1 MYLKKLELQGFK
13 SFANSTALEFQ
24 RGICAV
30 VGPNGSGKS
39 NIADALRFVLGE
51 QSMKNIRSKKGED
64 LIFSGSVSKARTSM
78 ASAAIHFDNTDKAFP
93 LDFETVIIKRK
104 IFRDGENQYF
114 INNAQVRLK
123 DIAELI
129 AKARLGLRG
138 YTVINQ
144 GMGDVILS
152 ASPKERKEIIFDALG
167 LREFQI
173 KKHDASIKLAQTK
186 TNTEKAQTVLAE
198 LTPHLRFLK
207 KQVEKMEEREVLRDK
222 LAKMESNFL
231 RKKMTAVESAL
242 GKLLGDINSGKDIIE
257 KTKRELGEANNALDE
272 ENKKIMQSFA
282 DVPRLEDS
290 LIKVESERNGIE
302 REVGKIEGM
311 IAFARSVPPVRSPVY
326 QPVDLAFVEEKL
338 GGLSALLDDI
348 LKQTDLNILSEKL
361 KNFSARFSEVFGF
374 IRQRKIPVSPEVVP
388 ATPAPDSSEYE
399 EKRKSLLALLA
410 VSDQKLKSIKE
421 EIRNINMA
429 HGKERERVFELK
441 NTRRELE
448 IELAG
453 VEERMAAFE
462 RDKERFSRDKFALE
476 VEKSRLGGD
485 DFFSQPIDD
494 ELFSAADDEIIRDIE
509 RMKLKLENIDLIDQ
523 SAKTE
528 YEEAQKRHDFLS
540 KELGD
545 LEAAIVS
552 LKEVIAELDEL
563 ISEKFKTA
571 FDTINKNFNDY
582 FNTLFDGG
590 RAKLELAEDRPD
602 QEGEEETGA
611 EENKSVGREDYGIEM
626 EVFLPRKKATG
637 LAMLSG
643 GERALASLA
652 LIFALVSTSPPPFL
666 VLDEID
672 APLDEANSLR
682 FGKIIGELKD
692 RTQFIVITHNRE
704 TMRQSD
710 ALFGVTMQE
719 DGVSKL
725 LSLKF
730 DESLQYAS

>member
-1 MYLKKLELQGFK
+1 
-13 SFANSTALEFQ
+13 
-24 RGICAV
+24 
-30 VGPNGSGKS
+30 
-39 NIADALRFVLGE
+39 
-51 QSMKNIRSKKGED
+51 
-64 LIFSGSVSKARTSM
+64 
-78 ASAAIHFDNTDKAFP
+78 
-93 LDFETVIIKRK
+93 
-104 IFRDGENQYF
+104 
-114 INNAQVRLK
+114 
-123 DIAELI
+123 
-129 AKARLGLRG
+129 
-138 YTVINQ
+138 
-144 GMGDVILS
+144 
-152 ASPKERKEIIFDALG
+152 
-167 LREFQI
+167 
-173 KKHDASIKLAQTK
+173 
-186 TNTEKAQTVLAE
+186 
-198 LTPHLRFLK
+198 
-207 KQVEKMEEREVLRDK
+207 
-222 LAKMESNFL
+222 
-231 RKKMTAVESAL
+231 
-242 GKLLGDINSGKDIIE
+242 
-257 KTKRELGEANNALDE
+257 
-272 ENKKIMQSFA
+272 MQSFA

-311 IAFARSVPPVRSPVY
+311 IAFARSAPPVRSPVY
-326 QPVDLAFVEEKL
+326 QPVDLVFVEEKL
-338 GGLSALLDDI
+338 GGLNALLDDI

-374 IRQRKIPVSPEVVP
+374 IRERKIPLSREAVP
-388 ATPAPDSSEYE
+388 VAPVQDSSEYE
-399 EKRKSLLALLA
+399 EKRKSLLALLVA
-410 VSDQKLKSIKE
+410 SDQKLKSIKE
-421 EIRNINMA
+421 EIRNINAA

-448 IELAG
+448 IKLAG
-453 VEERMAAFE
+453 AEEKMAALE
-462 RDKERFSRDKFALE
+462 RERERFSKDKYALE
-476 VEKSRLGGD
+476 AEKSRLGGD
-485 DFFSQPIDD
+485 DFFSQPVDD

-523 SAKTE
+523 GAKTE
-528 YEEAQKRHDFLS
+528 YEEAQKRHDFLT

-582 FNTLFDGG
+582 FNTLFEGG
-590 RAKLELAEDRPD
+590 RAKLELAEDRPSFED
-602 QEGEEETGA
+602 EETPDM
-611 EENKSVGREDYGIEM
+611 EENQGAGKEDYGIEV
-626 EVFLPRKKATG
+626 EVSLPRKKATG

-643 GERALASLA
+643 GERALTSLA

-672 APLDEANSLR
+672 ASLDEANSLR

-730 DESLQYAS
+730 DESLQYAQ

>member
-24 RGICAV
+24 RGVCAV

-64 LIFSGSVSKARTSM
+64 LIFSGSVSKARTNM
-78 ASAAIHFDNTDKAFP
+78 ASAAIHFDNTDKVFP

-173 KKHDASIKLAQTK
+173 KKHDAAIKLAQTK
-186 TNTEKAQTVLAE
+186 TNTEKAQTVMAE
-198 LTPHLRFLK
+198 LAPHLRFLK

-242 GKLLGDINSGKDIIE
+242 GKLLGEINSGKDVIE
-257 KTKRELGEANNALDE
+257 KTKRELCEANDALDE
-272 ENKKIMQSFA
+272 ENKKIMQSFS

-302 REVGKIEGM
+302 REIGKIEGM
-311 IAFARSVPPVRSPVY
+311 IAFARSAPPRPGPAY

-338 GGLSALLDDI
+338 GGLNALLDDI

-374 IRQRKIPVSPEVVP
+374 IRERKIPVSPEVVP
-388 ATPAPDSSEYE
+388 ATPVPRPSREASADAKALADKSAGIADSSEYE
-399 EKRKSLLALLA
+399 EKRKSLLALLV

-421 EIRNINMA
+421 EIRNINTA

-448 IELAG
+448 IELAS

-476 VEKSRLGGD
+476 VEKNRLGGD

-494 ELFSAADDEIIRDIE
+494 ELFSVADDEIIRDIE

-528 YEEAQKRHDFLS
+528 YDEAQKRHDFLT

-563 ISEKFKTA
+563 ISEKFKIA
-571 FDTINKNFNDY
+571 FDAINKNFNDY

-590 RAKLELAEDRPD
+590 RAKLELAEDRPSL
-602 QEGEEETGA
+602 EGEEASDMEAPPSREATEGK
-611 EENKSVGREDYGIEM
+611 NEDYGIEV
-626 EVFLPRKKATG
+626 EVSLPRKKATG

-643 GERALASLA
+643 GERALTSLA

-672 APLDEANSLR
+672 A
-682 FGKIIGELKD
+682 
-692 RTQFIVITHNRE
+692 
-704 TMRQSD
+704 
-710 ALFGVTMQE
+710 
-719 DGVSKL
+719 
-725 LSLKF
+725 
-730 DESLQYAS
+730 

>member
-338 GGLSALLDDI
+338 GGLNALLDDI

-374 IRQRKIPVSPEVVP
+374 IRERKIPMSREAVP
-388 ATPAPDSSEYE
+388 AAPVQDSSEYE
-399 EKRKSLLALLA
+399 EKRKSLLALLV

-421 EIRNINMA
+421 KIRNINTT

-448 IELAG
+448 IKLAG
-453 VEERMAAFE
+453 AEERMAAFE

-485 DFFSQPIDD
+485 DFFSQPVDD

-528 YEEAQKRHDFLS
+528 YEEAQKRHDFLT

-552 LKEVIAELDEL
+552 LKEVIAELDEM

-602 QEGEEETGA
+602 QEGEEA
-611 EENKSVGREDYGIEM
+611 SDMEENQSAGKEDYGIEV
-626 EVFLPRKKATG
+626 EVSLPRKKATG

-730 DESLQYAS
+730 DESLQYAQ